1 LVVIG
6 ADIREGHAIYLW
18 VRPKDALEPRAYV
31 LDWDADLAVELKEAA
46 DLAKDLATNVMVKL
60 SDEAGNIDRE
70 GNMVFYAEAQQPL
83 PDKPDADE
91 PGMLFQPS
99 VAPAP

>member
-1 LVVIG
+1 
-6 ADIREGHAIYLW
+6 
-18 VRPKDALEPRAYV
+18 
-31 LDWDADLAVELKEAA
+31 
-46 DLAKDLATNVMVKL
+46 MVKL
-60 SDEAGNIDRE
+60 SDEGGNIDRE
-70 GNMVFYAEAQQPL
+70 GNIVFYAEAQQPL